1 MENASYGVKYAK
13 RSKEEQKHEDQRRR
27 LTARARRLGIVVNR
41 YDSLLE
47 LKRKIKRA
55 WK

>member
-1 MENASYGVKYAK
+1 MENAAYGVKYAK
-13 RSKEEQKHEDQRRR
+13 HTKSEMKYEDQRRR